1 MKLDLLKIYRTGIKI
16 IILYS
21 LICIVMFTFVMIC
34 RASDAA
40 LTYNSSNLGVL
51 ELYAEDFEPRTGFWG
66 GVEYTFEIPEHESID
81 KWIEYYT
88 TRGKSGLMKTL
99 ERGLIYRD
107 FILARLEEKGLP
119 RELLFVP
126 FIESAYSNTAVSRAG
141 ATGLWQF
148 MESTS
153 ERWGLEINSWVDERR
168 DFWVATDA
176 ALEKLAYDYNYFGD
190 WYLALAAYN
199 FGKGGVNNLI
209 KNTGIN
215 DYFELLDKGYLPE
228 ETARYVPKFLA
239 IMQICSRPARYGLDI
254 SELDDSMT
262 WERVKVK
269 GMVDLEIVS
278 YLSGI
283 PLNWLEVGNAELNQ
297 SHTPPYAEEY
307 WIKIPAMYS
316 SRLQEVISEND
327 FSLSKIG
334 EHVIESGDTVYS
346 LSNKYRVNSYLI
358 QRSNPGID
366 IYSLDIGD
374 ILFIP
379 ISNTANNTMN
389 DNILNENS

>member
-1 MKLDLLKIYRTGIKI
+1 
-16 IILYS
+16 
-21 LICIVMFTFVMIC
+21 
-34 RASDAA
+34 
-40 LTYNSSNLGVL
+40 
-51 ELYAEDFEPRTGFWG
+51 
-66 GVEYTFEIPEHESID
+66 
-81 KWIEYYT
+81 
-88 TRGKSGLMKTL
+88 
-99 ERGLIYRD
+99 
-107 FILARLEEKGLP
+107 
-119 RELLFVP
+119 
-126 FIESAYSNTAVSRAG
+126 
-141 ATGLWQF
+141 
-148 MESTS
+148 
-153 ERWGLEINSWVDERR
+153 
-168 DFWVATDA
+168 
-176 ALEKLAYDYNYFGD
+176 
-190 WYLALAAYN
+190 
-199 FGKGGVNNLI
+199 
-209 KNTGIN
+209 
-215 DYFELLDKGYLPE
+215 
-228 ETARYVPKFLA
+228 
-239 IMQICSRPARYGLDI
+239 
-254 SELDDSMT
+254 
-262 WERVKVK
+262 
-269 GMVDLEIVS
+269 MVDLEIVS

-358 QRSNPGID
+358 QRANPGID

>member
-40 LTYNSSNLGVL
+40 LTFNSSNLGVL

-228 ETARYVPKFLA
+228 ETERYVPKFLA

-358 QRSNPGID
+358 QRANPGID